1 MNFFKGIIFLTSLLV
16 LSRIVPHPPNFTPIL
31 AGIIFLPFIRKDLTF
46 ALMVP
51 LASMIISDLV
61 IGMHSLMLWTY
72 GSLMILSLIS
82 FFFYQD
88 NFKRVG
94 TLALISP
101 MIFFVLSNFGVWI
114 NSNSYSKDIEGLIAC
129 YFNAIPFYTSSA
141 LACILFSTIFYL
153 IKIFF
158 TKKFIQEL

>member
-1 MNFFKGIIFLTSLLV
+1 MNFFKGIFFLTSLLV

-31 AGIIFLPFIRKDLTF
+31 AGIIFLPFIKKDLTF

-72 GSLMILSLIS
+72 SSLMIISLIS
-82 FFFYQD
+82 FFFYKD

-94 TLALISP
+94 ILALISP
-101 MIFFVLSNFGVWI
+101 MIFFILSNFGVWI
-114 NSNSYSKDIEGLIAC
+114 NSNSYSQDMEGLIAC
-129 YFNAIPFYTSSA
+129 YVNAIPFYTSSA
-141 LACILFSTIFYL
+141 LACILFATIFYL
-153 IKIFF
+153 IKISL
-158 TKKFIQEL
+158 TRKFIQEL

>member
-1 MNFFKGIIFLTSLLV
+1 
-16 LSRIVPHPPNFTPIL
+16 
-31 AGIIFLPFIRKDLTF
+31 
-46 ALMVP
+46 
-51 LASMIISDLV
+51 MIISDLV

-101 MIFFVLSNFGVWI
+101 IIFFVLSNFGVWI

-153 IKIFF
+153 IKIFL
-158 TKKFIQEL
+158 TKNLFKSSDQGIY

>member
-1 MNFFKGIIFLTSLLV
+1 MSFFKGIIFLTSLLV

-31 AGIIFLPFIRKDLTF
+31 AGIIFLPFIKKDLTF

-129 YFNAIPFYTSSA
+129 YFNAIPFYTSSS
-141 LACILFSTIFYL
+141 LACILFATIFYL
-153 IKIFF
+153 IRISFS
-158 TKKFIQEL
+158 KKFIQEL